1 MSNRVQTAVKRI
13 LIIEDNAVAASV
25 CRATLTRAGYQ
36 VEIAPDG
43 ESGLSAVARDVPD
56 LVMLDMMLPKLGGIE
71 VLREIR
77 TAHPRLPVIVTS
89 NAYTPDRMDALW
101 GAGVTSVMT
110 KANSTPKEIL
120 QVVGAA
126 LATANSG

>member
-1 MSNRVQTAVKRI
+1 M
-13 LIIEDNAVAASV
+13 
-25 CRATLTRAGYQ
+25 
-36 VEIAPDG
+36 EIAPDG

-56 LVMLDMMLPKLGGIE
+56 LIMLDMMLPKLGGIE

-101 GAGVTSVMT
+101 GAGVTSVLT

-126 LATANSG
+126 LTATNSG